1 MSMAVGAIK
10 ATESKWGGISIESK
24 MTGED
29 EEASRTSKEMVHI
42 SSFILFLIFC
52 DATGLPIHDKK
63 SI

>member
-42 SSFILFLIFC
+42 SSFIFC
-52 DATGLPIHDKK
+52 F
-63 SI
+63 